1 MLFVHEHPG
10 EGMTWILDTFL
21 AMHMLM
27 GVSKNQ
33 SFFFR
38 GGVWIILYH
47 EEKYILG
54 STRDPSI
61 FPSWLMLDSSL
72 RSVPEGEALNPK
84 S

>member
-21 AMHMLM
+21 AIHTQM

-33 SFFFR
+33 SY
-38 GGVWIILYH
+38 YH
-47 EEKYILG
+47 EEKCTLG
-54 STRDPSI
+54 SARDPSI